1 MWVDIFYKKYRS
13 TFLKRVLF
21 KKHGP
26 GSNGSRQVL
35 QKPTSTA
42 IGESNLG
49 NSQIRNSKFQ
59 FVEKTSVSGLR
70 KVVVCCEGE
79 DGYKGAS
86 KRLLQAVAN
95 LMVFCISVYDR

>member
-49 NSQIRNSKFQ
+49 NSQIRNSKIQ
-59 FVEKTSVSGLR
+59 FVEKTSVCGLR

-79 DGYKGAS
+79 HGYKGAA
-86 KRLLQAVAN
+86 KRL
-95 LMVFCISVYDR
+95 